1 MEFPNADPAT
11 IKDFHAHIYYDP
23 ETTKDRAARLRHGVA
38 ERFANVRVGGWHDEL
53 VGPHLTAMYQLL
65 FAPEMFAELVPWL
78 MLNREGLDVLV
89 HPSTGDAYTDHV
101 IYGLW
106 LGNRLPLNEESLRR
120 SR

>member
-11 IKDFHAHIYYDP
+11 IKNFHAHIYYDP

-65 FAPEMFAELVPWL
+65 FAPEMFAELVPPTSGSASV
-78 MLNREGLDVLV
+78 RSATDSP
-89 HPSTGDAYTDHV
+89 PSQHSCMT
-101 IYGLW
+101 
-106 LGNRLPLNEESLRR
+106 
-120 SR
+120 